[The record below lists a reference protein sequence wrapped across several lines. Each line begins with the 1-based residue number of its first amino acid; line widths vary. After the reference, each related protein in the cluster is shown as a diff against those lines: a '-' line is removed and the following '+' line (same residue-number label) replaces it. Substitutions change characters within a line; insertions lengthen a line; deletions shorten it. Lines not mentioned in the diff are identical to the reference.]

1 MVNIP
6 SFQAREKERQEKLA
20 VYKETGE
27 WPGLRRK
34 KETVAWSK
42 NKEVTDTF
50 YVYESLSGSK

>member
-1 MVNIP
+1 MF

-20 VYKETGE
+20 VYRETGE